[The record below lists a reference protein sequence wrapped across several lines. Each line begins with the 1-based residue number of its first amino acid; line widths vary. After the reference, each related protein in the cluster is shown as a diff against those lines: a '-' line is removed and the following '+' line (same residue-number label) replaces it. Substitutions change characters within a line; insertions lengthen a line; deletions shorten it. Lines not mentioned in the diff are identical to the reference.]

1 MTKNQ
6 NTNIFNYWGQLAKGA
21 MGVDPS
27 QKYGGIV
34 AGESIDTCQVI
45 PYPRTSEDMRD
56 FAKNCAFKWGVDILT
71 TFFVYERRPVT
82 DKVPGGASR
91 LYQMGVDDGIWTV
104 LSASFHQKLSLFP
117 QTWRKSCFPTLK
129 TKPKGGQAWKQL
141 ELKYCKFFTGDRLIK
156 PVEKAKTDKR
166 VKGVG
171 EHSSDHSIYGI
182 SAAFCIFLVGLQ
194 MAGVIRIENEVKK
207 RKGEIK

>member
-1 MTKNQ
+1 MTT
-6 NTNIFNYWGQLAKGA
+6 NTNKFNQWGQLAKGA
-21 MGVDPS
+21 LGCDPG
-27 QKYGGIV
+27 KKGALVY
-34 AGESIDTCQVI
+34 GESIDTCRVI
-45 PYPRTSEDMRD
+45 PYPQTSEDMRD

-117 QTWRKSCFPTLK
+117 QQWRKSCFPTLK
-129 TKPKGGQAWKQL
+129 TKPKGGQAWKAL

-156 PVEKAKTDKR
+156 TDKEF
-166 VKGVG
+166 K
-171 EHSSDHSIYGI
+171 SDHNIYGI

-194 MAGVIRIENEVKK
+194 MAGVIRIEDEVEK
-207 RKGEIK
+207 RRV